1 LETSFGDHKTG
12 SNKTRSG
19 DHGADCRNPPAPTEG
34 HPFPRSPGQES
45 RAYRRPCKRRC
56 ARAKSLTYAF
66 VREVLSAIF
75 IGVIV
80 AIGAAVGLLWT
91 GAGIALFV
99 FALVAIDAKPS
110 WKPIFNTARTGG
122 DTDGVFA
129 SAWHRKA
136 GTDSKPH
143 GRH

>member
-1 LETSFGDHKTG
+1 LIKPGNSRLAPHFSDGGHSSSSLVRSSFSAYGERVL
-12 SNKTRSG
+12 TR
-19 DHGADCRNPPAPTEG
+19 PQITP
-34 HPFPRSPGQES
+34 
-45 RAYRRPCKRRC
+45 
-56 ARAKSLTYAF
+56 SL
-66 VREVLSAIF
+66 AIF
-75 IGVIV
+75 LGVIV
-80 AIGAAVGLLWT
+80 AIGAAVGHLWN

-99 FALVAIDAKPS
+99 LALVAIDAKPS
-110 WKPIFNTARTGG
+110 WKRIFNTARTGG